1 MACILMSCL
10 SAHTLRAVPLIS
22 RASVVQNMLGT
33 ELIGVHITGAIAYV
47 IRNIGNVL
55 AYFRSVE
62 WIAQAV
68 VHFNTGGP

>member
-62 WIAQAV
+62 
-68 VHFNTGGP
+68 